1 MAKEVH
7 QKLVTVEGAKKNYGV
22 VVDTTDFSVNK
33 EATEKLR
40 AEMAKSVKDVGVY
53 NGGGSLQSL
62 QESCLEETGLP
73 PPRRQWETDPYGPH
87 TGLEYVQNWYKEMR
101 EKGDAGWKGLHWS
114 T

>member
-1 MAKEVH
+1 
-7 QKLVTVEGAKKNYGV
+7 
-22 VVDTTDFSVNK
+22 
-33 EATEKLR
+33 
-40 AEMAKSVKDVGVY
+40 MAKSVKDVGVY